1 MDLALAAFHVAI
13 MVIAATLFV
22 AAAVNDA
29 CTYRIPNY
37 LCGLLLLLFPVFVRT
52 APHSIDWPQNL
63 GVFGMV
69 ALSGFAMFL
78 GRLAGAGDI
87 KLLSAASLWAGPH
100 YIAVLL
106 VVTAITGGVVS
117 IIMAYLVHRRQS
129 RNKNVETGDKTKL
142 HKVPIPYGIA
152 IAAGGLTTLGMM
164 AQPILLPN

>member
-13 MVIAATLFV
+13 MVIAGTIFI

-37 LCGLLLLLFPVFVRT
+37 ICALLLLLFPVFVRS
-52 APHSIDWPQNL
+52 APHSIDWQQNF
-63 GVFGMV
+63 GVFGIV
-69 ALSGFAMFL
+69 ALSGFVMFL

-87 KLLSAASLWAGPH
+87 KLLSVASLWAGPH

-106 VVTAITGGVVS
+106 VVTAVAGGLVS
-117 IIMAYLVHRRQS
+117 IAMACIVHQRQ
-129 RNKNVETGDKTKL
+129 RHTEETDAKRVQLT
-142 HKVPIPYGIA
+142 KVPIPYGIA

-164 AQPILLPN
+164 AQPIFLPN